1 MSDTHCKIRETLLI
15 KDLKPSLNENV
26 SSKKLYLFRYHAL
39 LRLRCKFRSPP
50 NMLGVS
56 STGTA
61 PLTRELQDSDK
72 ALILSS
78 FNYWRQHKRLQL
90 SFLQQLITLY

>member
-39 LRLRCKFRSPP
+39 LRLRCRFRYH
-50 NMLGVS
+50 MS
-56 STGTA
+56 SIISFI
-61 PLTRELQDSDK
+61 PLHEKVLQFDLLR
-72 ALILSS
+72 AVVFQLNLE
-78 FNYWRQHKRLQL
+78 YLQEK
-90 SFLQQLITLY
+90 ITNLLRVVPV